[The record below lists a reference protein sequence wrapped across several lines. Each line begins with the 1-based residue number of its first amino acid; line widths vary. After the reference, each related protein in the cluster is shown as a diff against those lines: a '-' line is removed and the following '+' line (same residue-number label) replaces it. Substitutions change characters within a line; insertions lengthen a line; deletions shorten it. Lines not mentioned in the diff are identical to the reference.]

1 MEQALIETV
10 LGIIA
15 TLATTLIGVFGAW
28 LIAKIGQNEKLK
40 SIKSATEQVIL
51 AAQTTVGELNQ
62 TVVSTIKQQG
72 LKLTAEQIA
81 DLKDKLLMMAFDKI
95 SLPTINLLEAAAVD
109 VNALITGAGEDFID
123 TLNHA

>member
-1 MEQALIETV
+1 MEQAVIEMV
-10 LGIIA
+10 LSIIA

-28 LIAKIGQNEKLK
+28 LIAQISKNEKLK
-40 SIKSATEQVIL
+40 SIKAATEQVIL

-62 TVVSTIKQQG
+62 TVVSALKKDG

-81 DLKDKLLMMAFDKI
+81 DLKDKLLAMAHDKI

-109 VNALITGAGEDFID
+109 VNALIVGAGEDFID
-123 TLNHA
+123 TLKHA

>member
-81 DLKDKLLMMAFDKI
+81 DLKDKLLAMAYDKI

-123 TLNHA
+123 TLKHA